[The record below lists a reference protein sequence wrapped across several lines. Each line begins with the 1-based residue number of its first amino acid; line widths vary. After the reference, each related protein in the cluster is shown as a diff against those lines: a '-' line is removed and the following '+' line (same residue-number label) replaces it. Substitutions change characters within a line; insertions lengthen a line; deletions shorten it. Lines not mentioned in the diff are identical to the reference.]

1 MTKKNNTVGTT
12 PTFNRINI
20 ETEVKSIPIAN
31 TCHSLP
37 SLGTATFIKKS
48 GEDKLVSRP
57 KISYLIEI

>member
-37 SLGTATFIKKS
+37 WLGTGTFIKS